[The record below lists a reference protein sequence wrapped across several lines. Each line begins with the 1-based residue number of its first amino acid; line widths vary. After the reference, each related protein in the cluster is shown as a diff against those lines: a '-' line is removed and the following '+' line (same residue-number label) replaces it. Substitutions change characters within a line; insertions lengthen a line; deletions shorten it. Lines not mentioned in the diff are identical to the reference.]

1 MLAAYQAIR
10 GKVKQSYSFLFVE
23 KDKKNVI
30 MYIMPNIFNLF
41 GYNKKSDNNR
51 WEIPCDPNV
60 PEELIILTNLI
71 DMTYNFTAGM
81 GYHVKHFNDLNSI
94 RANTCGFLAA
104 HMFAEYVSKMK
115 DIKYEDALEA
125 IAMADEVVE
134 VSDWYIGAAFSNL
147 AWRQAAIYRDRCT
160 EGDWLRSFND
170 IFEGKT
176 QDNIDAL
183 NKDYIQLRM
192 CAQLLV
198 LYMDNKMKNLKLK
211 KISESSI
218 NRNGERLV
226 HVDDFPEVLHDFVVH
241 LKSKH
246 PIQTGGRRGSKGGKR
261 K

>member
-1 MLAAYQAIR
+1 
-10 GKVKQSYSFLFVE
+10 
-23 KDKKNVI
+23 
-30 MYIMPNIFNLF
+30 MPSIFELF
-41 GYNKKSDNNR
+41 GYSKKSDDNR

-71 DMTYNFTAGM
+71 DMTYNFTSGM

-94 RANTCGFLAA
+94 RTNTCGFLAA

-115 DIKYEDALEA
+115 DIKYDDALDA
-125 IAMADEVVE
+125 IAAADKVIE
-134 VSDWYIGAAFSNL
+134 VSDWYVGTSFSHL
-147 AWRQAAIYRDRCT
+147 AWKQAAVYRDRCT

-170 IFEGKT
+170 MFDGKT
-176 QDNIDAL
+176 PDGVEAL

-192 CAQLLV
+192 CAHLLA
-198 LYMDNKMKNLKLK
+198 LYMNNKIKTLKLK
-211 KISESSI
+211 KISEASI

-226 HVDDFPEVLHDFVVH
+226 HVDDFPEVLQEFVVH

-246 PIQTGGRRGSKGGKR
+246 PILTGGRRSSKGGKR